1 MSVNLYD
8 HASGK
13 TLPLASGTRTWIGT
27 RADYQNAKRDG
38 TLPLNSLIAIT
49 DDEQG
54 GEEGSL
60 EAIIGKNA
68 GARNSIFRGMNL
80 GSQVT
85 AEQYDAIDA
94 GTFEGLMLGDY
105 WEIAGVKYRI
115 ADFDYY
121 YRFGNPSITKHH
133 IIIVP
138 DTILGGLKSMNAT
151 NTTTGG
157 YRDTL
162 MRSENLND
170 AKAIINSAFG
180 ANHLLTFK
188 DAFTSTDGSGA
199 ISFTWVSG
207 QVELMSEVQV
217 YGNIIRGHYPWYEI
231 GFSTQFALFQKD
243 RSFIIPLD
251 SDGKRTVCWLRSI
264 ASNSGTYQTP
274 STVQFVTI
282 NNTGLANNVN
292 ASASMGVRPYVV
304 IYKG

>member
-1 MSVNLYD
+1 MSVNVYNSEKGLVPI
-8 HASGK
+8 ANG
-13 TLPLASGTRTWIGT
+13 ARTWIGT
-27 RADYQNAKRDG
+27 KAQYENAKALH
-38 TLPLNSLIAIT
+38 TLPNNCLIAIT

-60 EAIIGKNA
+60 EAIIANNA

-85 AEQYDAIDA
+85 DDQYDAIAA

-121 YRFGNPSITKHH
+121 YRFSNPRITKHH

-138 DTILGGLKSMNAT
+138 DTILGGLKSMNDT

-170 AKAIINSAFG
+170 AKALINSAFG
-180 ANHLLTFK
+180 ANHLLTFR
-188 DAFTSTDGSGA
+188 DAFTYTTGTGA
-199 ISFTWVSG
+199 LAFTWVDA

-217 YGNIIRGHYPWYEI
+217 FGNILRGHYPWCEI
-231 GFSTQFALFQKD
+231 GFATQFALFQKD
-243 RSFIIPLD
+243 RGFITAQNLTGTFI
-251 SDGKRTVCWLRSI
+251 SYWLRSI
-264 ASNSGTYQTP
+264 ASDNGTYQTP
-274 STVQFVTI
+274 SAVKFVSA
-282 NNTGLANNVN
+282 NNTGLANDVT
-292 ASASMGVRPYVV
+292 ASTAIGVRPYFA
-304 IYKG
+304 ICKSN

>member
-27 RADYQNAKRDG
+27 KADYQNAKRDG

-85 AEQYDAIDA
+85 ADQYNAIDA

-121 YRFGNPSITKHH
+121 YRFSNPRMLKHH

-138 DTILGGLKSMNAT
+138 DTTLGDLKNMNDT

-157 YRDTL
+157 YRDSL
-162 MRSENLND
+162 MRTENLND

-180 ANHLLTFK
+180 ANHILTFR
-188 DAFTSTDGSGA
+188 DAFTYTTSTGA
-199 ISFTWVSG
+199 LAFTWVAG
-207 QVELMSEVQV
+207 EVELMSEVQI
-217 YGNIIRGHYPWYEI
+217 YGNIIRGHCPFYEI
-231 GFSTQFALFQKD
+231 GFATQFALFQKD
-243 RSFIIPLD
+243 RGFIVAQNSADQFI
-251 SDGKRTVCWLRSI
+251 SWWLRSI
-264 ASNSGTYQTP
+264 SSDSGTYQNF
-274 STVQFVTI
+274 SGIKFMTV
-282 NNTGLANNVN
+282 NHTGLANDVT
-292 ASASMGVRPYVV
+292 ASTLQGVRPYFA